1 MPRRPR
7 DKITGNSAQL
17 TQIARHTQSKQCKAR
32 YFFGADWPIDCSLS
46 LCGLR
51 QTVNRPIVSS
61 RQRSHPDGGKMP
73 RSRDNA
79 AKSLPPTALSAAEI
93 AAFQAVDLAEQ
104 KQSIGQ
110 SIGLAQLT
118 AILPR
123 WCPRWCPGCLP
134 RLTIVTIAGLLLAGF
149 AAWQ

>member
-1 MPRRPR
+1 
-7 DKITGNSAQL
+7 
-17 TQIARHTQSKQCKAR
+17 
-32 YFFGADWPIDCSLS
+32 
-46 LCGLR
+46 
-51 QTVNRPIVSS
+51 
-61 RQRSHPDGGKMP
+61 MP
-73 RSRDNA
+73 RSRDNT
-79 AKSLPPTALSAAEI
+79 AKPLPPTALSAAEI

-110 SIGLAQLT
+110 TIGLAQLT

-123 WCPRWCPGCLP
+123 WCPRCLP

>member
-1 MPRRPR
+1 
-7 DKITGNSAQL
+7 
-17 TQIARHTQSKQCKAR
+17 
-32 YFFGADWPIDCSLS
+32 
-46 LCGLR
+46 
-51 QTVNRPIVSS
+51 
-61 RQRSHPDGGKMP
+61 MP

-110 SIGLAQLT
+110 IIRLAQLT

-123 WCPRWCPGCLP
+123 WFPGCLP
-134 RLTIVTIAGLLLAGF
+134 RLTIVTIAG
-149 AAWQ
+149 

>member
-1 MPRRPR
+1 
-7 DKITGNSAQL
+7 
-17 TQIARHTQSKQCKAR
+17 
-32 YFFGADWPIDCSLS
+32 
-46 LCGLR
+46 
-51 QTVNRPIVSS
+51 
-61 RQRSHPDGGKMP
+61 MP

-79 AKSLPPTALSAAEI
+79 AKSLAPTALSAAEI

-110 SIGLAQLT
+110 IIGLAQFT

-123 WCPRWCPGCLP
+123 WRPGCLP

>member
-1 MPRRPR
+1 
-7 DKITGNSAQL
+7 
-17 TQIARHTQSKQCKAR
+17 
-32 YFFGADWPIDCSLS
+32 
-46 LCGLR
+46 
-51 QTVNRPIVSS
+51 
-61 RQRSHPDGGKMP
+61 MP
-73 RSRDNA
+73 RSRDSA

-110 SIGLAQLT
+110 SIGQIIGLAQLT

-123 WCPRWCPGCLP
+123 WCPRWCPRCLP

>member
-1 MPRRPR
+1 
-7 DKITGNSAQL
+7 
-17 TQIARHTQSKQCKAR
+17 
-32 YFFGADWPIDCSLS
+32 
-46 LCGLR
+46 
-51 QTVNRPIVSS
+51 
-61 RQRSHPDGGKMP
+61 MP

-104 KQSIGQ
+104 KQNIGQIIGQ

-123 WCPRWCPGCLP
+123 WCPRCLP

>member
-1 MPRRPR
+1 
-7 DKITGNSAQL
+7 
-17 TQIARHTQSKQCKAR
+17 
-32 YFFGADWPIDCSLS
+32 
-46 LCGLR
+46 
-51 QTVNRPIVSS
+51 
-61 RQRSHPDGGKMP
+61 MP

-93 AAFQAVDLAEQ
+93 AAFQTVDPAKQ
-104 KQSIGQ
+104 KQ

-118 AILPR
+118 AILSR
-123 WCPRWCPGCLP
+123 WCPRCLP

>member
-1 MPRRPR
+1 
-7 DKITGNSAQL
+7 
-17 TQIARHTQSKQCKAR
+17 
-32 YFFGADWPIDCSLS
+32 
-46 LCGLR
+46 
-51 QTVNRPIVSS
+51 
-61 RQRSHPDGGKMP
+61 MP

-79 AKSLPPTALSAAEI
+79 AKSLPPAARSAAEI
-93 AAFQAVDLAEQ
+93 AAFQVVDLAKQ
-104 KQSIGQ
+104 KQNIGQIIRQ

>member
-1 MPRRPR
+1 
-7 DKITGNSAQL
+7 
-17 TQIARHTQSKQCKAR
+17 
-32 YFFGADWPIDCSLS
+32 
-46 LCGLR
+46 
-51 QTVNRPIVSS
+51 
-61 RQRSHPDGGKMP
+61 MP

-110 SIGLAQLT
+110 IIGLAQLT

>member
-1 MPRRPR
+1 
-7 DKITGNSAQL
+7 
-17 TQIARHTQSKQCKAR
+17 
-32 YFFGADWPIDCSLS
+32 
-46 LCGLR
+46 
-51 QTVNRPIVSS
+51 
-61 RQRSHPDGGKMP
+61 MP
-73 RSRDNA
+73 RSLDNA
-79 AKSLPPTALSAAEI
+79 AKSLPPIAFSAAEI
-93 AAFQAVDLAEQ
+93 AAFQAVDLAVQ

-123 WCPRWCPGCLP
+123 WCPRWCPRCLP

>member
-1 MPRRPR
+1 M
-7 DKITGNSAQL
+7 L
-17 TQIARHTQSKQCKAR
+17 
-32 YFFGADWPIDCSLS
+32 
-46 LCGLR
+46 
-51 QTVNRPIVSS
+51 
-61 RQRSHPDGGKMP
+61 

-104 KQSIGQ
+104 KQSIG
-110 SIGLAQLT
+110 LAQLT

-123 WCPRWCPGCLP
+123 WCPRWCPRCLP

>member
-1 MPRRPR
+1 
-7 DKITGNSAQL
+7 
-17 TQIARHTQSKQCKAR
+17 
-32 YFFGADWPIDCSLS
+32 
-46 LCGLR
+46 
-51 QTVNRPIVSS
+51 
-61 RQRSHPDGGKMP
+61 MP
-73 RSRDNA
+73 RSRDKA

-104 KQSIGQ
+104 KQNIGQNIGQIIGQ

-118 AILPR
+118 AILSR
-123 WCPRWCPGCLP
+123 WCPRCLP

>member
-1 MPRRPR
+1 
-7 DKITGNSAQL
+7 
-17 TQIARHTQSKQCKAR
+17 
-32 YFFGADWPIDCSLS
+32 
-46 LCGLR
+46 
-51 QTVNRPIVSS
+51 
-61 RQRSHPDGGKMP
+61 MP

-110 SIGLAQLT
+110 IIRLAQLT

-123 WCPRWCPGCLP
+123 WFPGCLP
-134 RLTIVTIAGLLLAGF
+134 RLTIVTIAGLPLGSDTA
-149 AAWQ
+149 